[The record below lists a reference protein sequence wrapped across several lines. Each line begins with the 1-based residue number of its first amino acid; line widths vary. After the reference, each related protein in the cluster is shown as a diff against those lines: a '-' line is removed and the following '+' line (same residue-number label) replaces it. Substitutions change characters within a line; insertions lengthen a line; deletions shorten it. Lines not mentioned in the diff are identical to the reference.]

1 MKKNENNYLVRGSS
15 ISNILEIVRS
25 EKRVSRIQISQ
36 KLGLTPASISK
47 LTKKLIEKK
56 FIEEERIEK
65 REKGAGRPQILLKL
79 NSQAGY
85 ILGIYMAPKKIDI
98 ILTDLSLKI
107 LKKDSQLIQ
116 KMDKRSIMNQLFSM
130 IDVNIY
136 GLDREKVFGIGV
148 AMNGMVDSENGIS
161 IFSPHYDW
169 DNFELAKKIE
179 EKYKLKVL
187 VDNDVRAMALGEMKF
202 GVAEGQNDFVLIN
215 IENGIG
221 AGIVTDGKLHR
232 GVNFS
237 AGEIGHLTID
247 THIDERCSCGSK
259 GCLEIL
265 ASNWAIVNRAKAK
278 LRDGK
283 KSKYLSGKGDNLKI
297 EDICLGAKSGDVLS
311 RTVIEETAGYLSLGM
326 RHLINLL
333 NPGMIVIVGKLNL
346 CGELFYKELI
356 RLIREDA
363 LIDPIKDI
371 SIRPSLLENDAATI
385 GAVTL
390 ILENLF
396 KGAHIVNI

>member
-1 MKKNENNYLVRGSS
+1 MKIKGNNYPVKGSS
-15 ISNILEIVRS
+15 ISNVLEIVRS
-25 EKRVSRIQISQ
+25 EGRVSRVQISE

-65 REKGAGRPQILLKL
+65 RVKGAGRPQILLKL

-85 ILGIYMAPKKIDI
+85 ILGVYMAPQKIDI
-98 ILTDLSLKI
+98 ILADLSLSI
-107 LKKDSQLIQ
+107 LKKDSKPIK
-116 KMDKRSIMNQLFSM
+116 KMDQKNIMKQLFSM
-130 IDVNIY
+130 IDETISEV
-136 GLDREKVFGIGV
+136 DRDKVFGIGV

-169 DNFELAKKIE
+169 DNFDLGKVIE
-179 EKYKLKVL
+179 EKYRLKVL

-221 AGIVTDGKLHR
+221 AGIVIDGKLHR

-247 THIDERCSCGSK
+247 TSIEARCSCGSK

-265 ASNWAIVNRAKAK
+265 ASNWAIVDRVKAK
-278 LRDGK
+278 LKEGK
-283 KSKYLSGKGDNLKI
+283 KSKYLSLKKENLEI
-297 EDICLGAKSGDVLS
+297 EDICQAVKKGDVLS
-311 RTVIEETAGYLSLGM
+311 RTILEETAGYLSLGM

-346 CGELFYKELI
+346 CGEVFYKELL
-356 RLIREDA
+356 RLIKEDA
-363 LIDPIKDI
+363 LIDPIKEI
-371 SIRPSLLENDAATI
+371 SIKPSLLENDAATI

-390 ILENLF
+390 VLENLF
-396 KGAHIVNI
+396 KGTHIVNI

>member
-1 MKKNENNYLVRGSS
+1 MKKNTNNYPVRGSS
-15 ISNILEIVRS
+15 ISNVLEIVRS
-25 EKRVSRIQISQ
+25 EGRVSRIQIAQ

-65 REKGAGRPQILLKL
+65 RVNGAGRPQILLKL

-85 ILGIYMAPKKIDI
+85 IIGVYMAPKKIDI
-98 ILTDLSLKI
+98 ILTDLSLKM
-107 LKKDSQLIQ
+107 LVKDSQPI
-116 KMDKRSIMNQLFSM
+116 KNMDKKKIMDQLFSM
-130 IDVNIY
+130 IETTILGV
-136 GLDREKVFGIGV
+136 DREKIFGIGV

-169 DNFELAKKIE
+169 DNFHIGKEIEL
-179 EKYKLKVL
+179 KYGFKVL

-221 AGIVTDGKLHR
+221 AGIVIDGKLHR

-247 THIDERCSCGSK
+247 TSMDERCSCGSK

-265 ASNWAIVNRAKAK
+265 ASNWAIVDRTRARLKE
-278 LRDGK
+278 GK
-283 KSKYLSGKGDNLKI
+283 KSRYLSGKIENLEI
-297 EDICLGAKSGDVLS
+297 EDICHAVKKGDVLS
-311 RTVIEETAGYLSLGM
+311 RTILEETAGYISLGM

-346 CGELFYKELI
+346 CGELFYKELL

-371 SIRPSLLENDAATI
+371 RIKPSLLENDAATI

-390 ILENLF
+390 VLENLF
-396 KGAHIVNI
+396 KGTHIVNI

>member
-1 MKKNENNYLVRGSS
+1 MKKKENNYLVRGSS
-15 ISNILEIVRS
+15 ISNVLEIIRA
-25 EKRVSRIQISQ
+25 EGRVSRVQIAE
-36 KLGLTPASISK
+36 KLNLTPASISK
-47 LTKKLIEKK
+47 LTKKLMEKN
-56 FIEEERIEK
+56 FIVEERIEK
-65 REKGAGRPQILLKL
+65 RVNGAGRPQILLKL

-85 ILGIYMAPKKIDI
+85 ILGVYMAPKKIDV
-98 ILTDLSLKI
+98 ILTDLSLDIIKEE
-107 LKKDSQLIQ
+107 SQPIK
-116 KMDKRSIMNQLFSM
+116 KMDRKSIMSQLFSM
-130 IDVNIY
+130 IDDVISEV
-136 GLDREKVFGIGV
+136 DRKKVFGIGV
-148 AMNGMVDSENGIS
+148 AMNGMVDSENGVS

-169 DNFELAKKIE
+169 DNFKLGKEIE
-179 EKYKLKVL
+179 EKYGLKVL

-221 AGIVTDGKLHR
+221 AGIVIDGKLHR

-247 THIDERCSCGSK
+247 TSIDERCSCGSK

-265 ASNWAIVNRAKAK
+265 ASNWAIVDRTKARLK
-278 LRDGK
+278 EGK
-283 KSKYLSGKGDNLKI
+283 KSKYLSGKIDNLEI
-297 EDICLGAKSGDVLS
+297 EDICHAVKNGDVLS
-311 RTVIEETAGYLSLGM
+311 RTILEETAGYLSLGM

-346 CGELFYKELI
+346 CGELFYQELL
-356 RLIREDA
+356 RLIKEDA

-371 SIRPSLLENDAATI
+371 SIKPSLLENNAATI

-390 ILENLF
+390 VLENLF
-396 KGAHIVNI
+396 KGTHIVNI